1 MDGWIF
7 HLSSHLLD
15 ELTDET
21 FCLSERHQCAKRE
34 DANHDFFRL
43 SKGVPQGSVLGRTS
57 KRESRICFKCSAG
70 CSC

>member
-7 HLSSHLLD
+7 HFSSHLLD

-21 FCLSERHQCAKRE
+21 FCLSERHQCAKQE

-43 SKGVPQGSVLGRTS
+43 SKGVPQGSVLGPA
-57 KRESRICFKCSAG
+57 CFTIYIIYIKFQQ
-70 CSC
+70 

>member
-15 ELTDET
+15 EITDET

-43 SKGVPQGSVLGRTS
+43 SKGVPQGSVLGPA
-57 KRESRICFKCSAG
+57 CFTISIIYIKFQQ
-70 CSC
+70 